1 MGLALEVE
9 EAAWPVLSS
18 LSPSSE
24 QINDGVLENWYLK
37 VSYFLLVD
45 KSDAYEET

>member
-18 LSPSSE
+18 LPPSSE
-24 QINDGVLENWYLK
+24 QIRDRFLEVWYLK
-37 VSYFLLVD
+37 VSYFLIVD
-45 KSDAYEET
+45 KSDAYDKG